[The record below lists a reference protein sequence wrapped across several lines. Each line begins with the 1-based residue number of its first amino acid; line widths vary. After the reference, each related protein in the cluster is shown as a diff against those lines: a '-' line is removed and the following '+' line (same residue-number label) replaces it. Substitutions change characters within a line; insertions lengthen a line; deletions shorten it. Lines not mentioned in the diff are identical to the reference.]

1 MKSRQR
7 VIAASSIAF
16 PVSLSASVLGN
27 VSWFPSRTSLFE
39 NERRDAARRLL
50 GDLAPVFDKNY
61 LFPFIGQFPG
71 NSKRS
76 CRRLINVRRE

>member
-7 VIAASSIAF
+7 VIAASPSIAF

-27 VSWFPSRTSLFE
+27 VSWFPSRTSLLE

-50 GDLAPVFDKNY
+50 GDLAPVFDKIIY
-61 LFPFIGQFPG
+61 FRLSASFPETQ
-71 NSKRS
+71 
-76 CRRLINVRRE
+76 REVAGVS